1 VTGTPP
7 DPSPYDHYRAA
18 NGDPLPAGTYR
29 VVGTSDGVTLLYV
42 ADDGGRR
49 AHTGRLERVDRE
61 TLAELTPVEGPADGS
76 NPVTAVVYSLRA
88 IPGNLAARPVQVA
101 LAVALFAFSVV
112 GPGTVSLPPLAFEAA
127 EVLAALAV
135 GTAAAGLP
143 RTGR

>member
-1 VTGTPP
+1 MTGPTPQ
-7 DPSPYDHYRAA
+7 PYDHYRAA

-29 VVGTSDGVTLLYV
+29 VVGTTDGVALLYV

-49 AHTGRLERVDRE
+49 AHVGRIERVDRE
-61 TLAELTPVEGPADGS
+61 TLAELTPVEGPADGADLVPALYYS
-76 NPVTAVVYSLRA
+76 VRAV
-88 IPGNLAARPVQVA
+88 PGNLAARPVQVT
-101 LAVALFAFSVV
+101 LAVALFAFSVL
-112 GPGTVSLPPLAFEAA
+112 GPGALSVPPLAFEVA